1 MPFTVTIDQFEGP
14 LDLMLH
20 LIREKELDLFDLDL
34 HVLTEQ
40 YLLYLNQMEQM
51 HLEICSEYLVELAT
65 LIEGK
70 SRKLLPKQQDA
81 QISDEYQE
89 DPRDQ
94 LVRRLL
100 EYQQFKDIS
109 TQLKELYQQRQLQIG
124 KPISIESEAW
134 IRANEDQPVQGSPYE
149 LAKAM
154 TKCLRRMRLT
164 RPIETK
170 YTSKELSVEDRILQ
184 ITARLAE
191 LPELFRFEDLLQ
203 DCRQTHELIVTFLA
217 VLDMAHTHQLFFTV
231 DDQQTIWFRRGD

>member
-1 MPFTVTIDQFEGP
+1 
-14 LDLMLH
+14 
-20 LIREKELDLFDLDL
+20 
-34 HVLTEQ
+34 
-40 YLLYLNQMEQM
+40 
-51 HLEICSEYLVELAT
+51 
-65 LIEGK
+65 
-70 SRKLLPKQQDA
+70 
-81 QISDEYQE
+81 
-89 DPRDQ
+89 
-94 LVRRLL
+94 
-100 EYQQFKDIS
+100 
-109 TQLKELYQQRQLQIG
+109 
-124 KPISIESEAW
+124 
-134 IRANEDQPVQGSPYE
+134 
-149 LAKAM
+149 M